1 MSAEKGFTKSNLDS
15 CLSVLAKEFR
25 KLNGTSMPAEIIL
38 IGGASVLANYGFR
51 NMTYDVDA
59 IIHASSS
66 MKEAINRTGDKLGLP
81 NGWLNT
87 DFTKTKSYSH
97 KLTEVSVPYK
107 TFSKIL
113 TIRTVDAEYLI
124 AMKLMSGRQYK
135 NDMSD
140 IAGIMSEHQKSG
152 KPIAE
157 EVIKSAVEKLY
168 GKWEE
173 LPQSSQNFMRDMFN
187 SENYEAIY
195 SEALLNEKSAKNVL
209 LDFQEKHPDAL
220 NEDNIDSVIEK
231 AKQKREPEKKT
242 LLSRLNEKKE
252 LVKNNEKSQQR
263 NRKSRPEL

>member
-59 IIHASSS
+59 IIYASSS

-113 TIRTVDAEYLI
+113 TIRTVAAEYLI

-152 KPIAE
+152 NPIAE
-157 EVIKSAVEKLY
+157 EIIKSAVEKLY

-173 LPQSSQNFMRDMFN
+173 LPQTSQDFMRDMFN

-195 SEALLNEKSAKNVL
+195 SEALLSEKSAKNIL

-220 NEDNIDSVIEK
+220 NEDNINVIIEK
-231 AKQKREPEKKT
+231 AKHKREPEKT
-242 LLSRLNEKKE
+242 LQARLNKNKE
-252 LVKNNEKSQQR
+252 LVKSNEKSQQR